1 MVASAP
7 PDVRAT
13 VPTLEKLIFKL
24 DELNFVFGISRSSA
38 YRAMAAGKLR
48 SIKAGGRRM
57 FKREDI
63 DAFLVGGVA

>member
-1 MVASAP
+1 MAKNRQRELIS
-7 PDVRAT
+7 RKWY
-13 VPTLEKLIFKL
+13 EKLIFKL

-48 SIKAGGRRM
+48 SIKVGGRRM

-63 DAFLVGGVA
+63 DAFLAGGMA